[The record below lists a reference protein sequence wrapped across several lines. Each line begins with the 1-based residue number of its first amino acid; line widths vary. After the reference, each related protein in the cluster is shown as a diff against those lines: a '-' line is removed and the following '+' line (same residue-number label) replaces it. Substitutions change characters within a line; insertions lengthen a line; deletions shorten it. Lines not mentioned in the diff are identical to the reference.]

1 MDKNANNRIGRR
13 ALLRIVASVGV
24 GAAATALSAPAASTD
39 PATKV
44 PSDRG
49 KRKAQY
55 QGNSQEI
62 QTFYRVNRYPKK

>member
-1 MDKNANNRIGRR
+1 VDKNSSNRIGRR
-13 ALLRIVASVGV
+13 DLLRAVASVGV
-24 GAAATALSAPAASTD
+24 AAAALAARAGSSD
-39 PATKV
+39 AGTKIQQ
-44 PSDRG
+44 DRG